1 MHSPARCFSREIRAT
16 IKSVFLI
23 AERKT
28 ALCSTERKRKG
39 FIDMNNTSWRRCS
52 LGTNH
57 ISAFGVWRQGER
69 RRWRRTNRRGETR
82 WHRLPACGHR
92 IGFDRSKL

>member
-1 MHSPARCFSREIRAT
+1 MRSPALCFSREMRAT
-16 IKSVFLI
+16 IKSASFS
-23 AERKT
+23 AERRT
-28 ALCSTERKRKG
+28 VRGSSVRKRKG
-39 FIDMNNTSWRRCS
+39 VIDMNNSSWRRCS

-69 RRWRRTNRRGETR
+69 RRWRRANRRGETR

-92 IGFDRSKL
+92 SGFDRSKL